1 MSDHKPV
8 HEPSPTQQYFEK
20 QHEQQLPPHPVK
32 KKHKKKTTKQN
43 SGKPR

>member
-1 MSDHKPV
+1 MSDRKPV
-8 HEPSPTQQYFEK
+8 HTPSQAERYFEQ
-20 QHEQQLPPHPVK
+20 QHETQLPPHPEK